1 MFHPGNAFDPWKFS
15 RGLHRIAL
23 GALTMFSGVDAALER
38 RYDRVRDYVRR
49 PQSRLVWPYLQRITD
64 KRLGHISLPRWIE
77 ERGRY
82 AFSFVTAAH
91 YSLVYMNLFIDEFI
105 VALDGRLDAQPANEI
120 ARRSQLPEAELSRR
134 AWMLIRERLQS
145 YWPVLE

>member
-1 MFHPGNAFDPWKFS
+1 
-15 RGLHRIAL
+15 
-23 GALTMFSGVDAALER
+23 
-38 RYDRVRDYVRR
+38 
-49 PQSRLVWPYLQRITD
+49 
-64 KRLGHISLPRWIE
+64 
-77 ERGRY
+77 
-82 AFSFVTAAH
+82 VTAAH